1 MKKINIF
8 YIFLF
13 NITILIVIYF
23 LHLKAINDYKY
34 FSKKCNFFIQINVK
48 DVEPNLFTN
57 IKFSYYLNKTKD
69 VFLHTIK
76 QKYNIQNSDTGFIII
91 KNDNFECEKIIK
103 NIKNEIKNENLSKII
118 RNKLEE
124 NVNLF
129 KSEEFLPFKK
139 SFQLKTEDWELIIAY
154 LKKFNDKNILKIEKI
169 KKLES
174 FNSIDLKVIPTILI
188 FIFGNSFFLI
198 FLLFREKIKKII

>member
-174 FNSIDLKVIPTILI
+174 FNSIDLKVLPTILI